1 MTKGPRDFS
10 PSAKDTASNMPI
22 TSTGT
27 SPTTSCTASEA
38 GLRGRDIEEAIAVAQ
53 VAADDLA
60 YWLTRI
66 HESAANEF
74 IRMGLELR
82 Q

>member
-1 MTKGPRDFS
+1 MTKGPRPL
-10 PSAKDTASNMPI
+10 PSASDTASSIPTI
-22 TSTGT
+22 STGT
-27 SPTTSCTASEA
+27 SLTTSCKLLDD
-38 GLRGRDIEEAIAVAQ
+38 GLRGRDIEEAIATAR
-53 VAADDLA
+53 VAAEDLA

-66 HESAANEF
+66 HAAAANEF